1 MALQNGS
8 LLSSDRKCVRSP
20 RMKNHKLIVSQS
32 LIRSYRASIQDELQ
46 KHAYNFVLCDPGLPD
61 HPIVYASDGFLEM
74 TGYSRDEVLGRNCR
88 FLQGRDTDKRAIVE
102 IREAIREE
110 RDCQIKILNYTKA
123 GKPFWN
129 LFHLA
134 PVFSQQDGRVVHFVG
149 VQLPISSKLAA
160 RKDGHLTGL
169 ELSFD
174 ELEFE
179 EHFDNPSCKNYHLSE
194 EDKQRAFAA
203 VKAVLQELANSSC
216 KGVSSMR
223 SKSFSE
229 GVIPPGFVATSLLLA
244 LTRIPHSF
252 VLTDPHLPD
261 MPIVHASLEFLEL
274 TGYTREEVIGR
285 NCRFLQG
292 PDTDLAP
299 IEELRSSIS
308 EGQTCTVRILNY
320 RKNKEPFWNSLHI
333 SPVRNSSGKVAYYAG
348 IQVAVSHSSEE
359 DEGRAR
365 MQQLGTLGAIKVAVR
380 SIQTG
385 AVLRKSK
392 TIS

>member
-149 VQLPISSKLAA
+149 VQLPISSKVAA

-223 SKSFSE
+223 N
-229 GVIPPGFVATSLLLA
+229 
-244 LTRIPHSF
+244 
-252 VLTDPHLPD
+252 PHLPD

-308 EGQTCTVRILNY
+308 EGQTCTIRILNY

-385 AVLRKSK
+385 PVLRKSK